1 MLDHEAAVKFT
12 ARLNEQGY
20 LSNYND
26 DQKTKAAAYVFA
38 ELHAYA
44 AERLPFGCDAKTAEQ
59 VLKKGLKIVR
69 ENAYRNQQQVE
80 QSAGVPVMLI
90 LGLIPTL
97 YAWVRMLCAWWRN
110 E

>member
-1 MLDHEAAVKFT
+1 MLNHEAAVKFT
-12 ARLNEQGY
+12 AKLNEQGY
-20 LSNYND
+20 LSNYDD

-44 AERLPFGCDAKTAEQ
+44 AERLPFGCDAPTAEK

-69 ENAYRNQQQVE
+69 NNAHLNQQQVE
-80 QSAGVPVMLI
+80 QAAGVPIMLI

-97 YAWVRMLCAWWRN
+97 YAWIKMLIAWWRG

>member
-1 MLDHEAAVKFT
+1 MLNHEAAVKFT
-12 ARLNEQGY
+12 VKLNEQGY
-20 LSNYND
+20 LAAYDD
-26 DQKTKAAAYVFA
+26 DQKTKAAAYIFS

-69 ENAYRNQQQVE
+69 NNAYNNQQQVE
-80 QSAGVPVMLI
+80 QAAGVPIMLI

-97 YAWVRMLCAWWRN
+97 YAWIKMLIAWWRG